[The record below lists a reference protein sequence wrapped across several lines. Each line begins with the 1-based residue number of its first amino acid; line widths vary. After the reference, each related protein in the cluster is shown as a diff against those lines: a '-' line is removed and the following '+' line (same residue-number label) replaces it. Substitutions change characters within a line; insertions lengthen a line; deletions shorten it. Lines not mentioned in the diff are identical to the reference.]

1 MQEPNGSLQTNAVWP
16 DTDASY
22 GCPAVYSNGMVTWP
36 KIPAITGGIHN
47 GLPASGDFIGK
58 SPTST
63 PATGENLHL
72 VAAEKSCSQQG
83 EQPVLGATGIKSV
96 DEVKNSHVMVKRSH
110 YYRK

>member
-1 MQEPNGSLQTNAVWP
+1 MLSDL
-16 DTDASY
+16 
-22 GCPAVYSNGMVTWP
+22 C
-36 KIPAITGGIHN
+36 
-47 GLPASGDFIGK
+47 GDFIGK

-96 DEVKNSHVMVKRSH
+96 DEVKNSHVIVKRS
-110 YYRK
+110 YYIAPRISYLK